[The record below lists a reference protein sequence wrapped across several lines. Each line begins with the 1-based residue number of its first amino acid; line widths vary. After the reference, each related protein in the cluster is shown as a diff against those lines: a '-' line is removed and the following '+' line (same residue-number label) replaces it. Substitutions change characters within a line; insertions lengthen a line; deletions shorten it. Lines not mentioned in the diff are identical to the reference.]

1 MLNFDPKMQAHLIL
15 FISGGGSNARQIISY
30 FEGNERIK
38 VVGLLSSKPNE
49 VMQGFCAD
57 HSVPYY
63 DMTGNDFSSYLKIT
77 KDLSANWIVLAG
89 FLKKVPVELISAFP
103 NRIINIHPSLLPK
116 YGGAGMFGKHVHK
129 AVSDAKEAFSGISI
143 HLVNEEFDKGLL
155 LFQHAVAL
163 SKGANV
169 EETETKVRALE
180 QAHFAPD
187 LELYLSN
194 PAHNQPA

>member
-1 MLNFDPKMQAHLIL
+1 MIARIIL

-49 VMQGFCAD
+49 EMQCFCAD
-57 HSVPYY
+57 HSVAFY
-63 DMTGNDFSSYLKIT
+63 DMTGKDFSSYLKIT
-77 KDLSANWIVLAG
+77 QDLKANWIVLAG

-103 NRIINIHPSLLPK
+103 NRIINIHPSLLPN
-116 YGGAGMFGKHVHK
+116 YGGAGMYGKHVHK

-143 HLVNEEFDKGLL
+143 HLVNEEFDKGLI

-163 SKGANV
+163 SSGANSA
-169 EETETKVRALE
+169 EIESKVRALE
-180 QAHFAPD
+180 HAHFAKD

-194 PAHNQPA
+194 PAHS